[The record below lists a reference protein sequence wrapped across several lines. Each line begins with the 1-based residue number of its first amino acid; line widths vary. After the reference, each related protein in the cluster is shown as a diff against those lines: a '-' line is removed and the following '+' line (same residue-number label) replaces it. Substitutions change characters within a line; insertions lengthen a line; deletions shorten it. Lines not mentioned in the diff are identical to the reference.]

1 MDIFCLSTLFSISSL
16 KSASSMV
23 PTYQLLPAKYA
34 CTSASL
40 NRTPRRAY
48 ISLIDIFNK
57 LLSKDPTSSAE
68 ITLVALSAIKYAS
81 GSVGNEPVIIDSSSA
96 CPAPESDCSVS
107 KSVAQIGIVA
117 PCPIINMVDIINP
130 TIFFFIFVPH
140 LYIHIFPL
148 QYSCH
153 NCECYHF
160 IWSISFSYTNF

>member
-68 ITLVALSAIKYAS
+68 IALVALSAIKYAS

-107 KSVAQIGIVA
+107 KSVAQTSISF
-117 PCPIINMVDIINP
+117 CPTSNIAAIKNP
-130 TIFFFIFVPH
+130 IIFFFI
-140 LYIHIFPL
+140 
-148 QYSCH
+148 S
-153 NCECYHF
+153 
-160 IWSISFSYTNF
+160 SFSLYNSILYHNTKLSHLFD

>member
-1 MDIFCLSTLFSISSL
+1 MHSFKMDIFCLSTLFSISSL

-81 GSVGNEPVIIDSSSA
+81 GSVGNEPVIIASSSS

-107 KSVAQIGIVA
+107 KSVAQTSISF
-117 PCPIINMVDIINP
+117 CPTSNITAIKNP
-130 TIFFFIFVPH
+130 IIFFFI
-140 LYIHIFPL
+140 
-148 QYSCH
+148 S
-153 NCECYHF
+153 
-160 IWSISFSYTNF
+160 SFSLYNSILYYNTKLSHLFD